1 MFQYIYSNEEVSN
14 QYSIENTSLIVEKKV
29 SNNEASYKIKLN
41 PVKNSNNFNLT
52 YIIRAVSEGEM
63 PKKSDVSMKLSKQNV
78 KEYYNPGIKDGK
90 INLEINNITKD
101 VKYIQV
107 IVQIKNNEC
116 TEYLSYDL
124 FQLSTEK
131 EEYEK
136 EEEDDDDNKTTFIIF
151 IIIGSIFLI
160 MIIILIF
167 VIMVFNNKNKDL
179 LDQVNKISF
188 SQEKNKDDD
197 DLLLGKND

>member
-1 MFQYIYSNEEVSN
+1 
-14 QYSIENTSLIVEKKV
+14 
-29 SNNEASYKIKLN
+29 
-41 PVKNSNNFNLT
+41 
-52 YIIRAVSEGEM
+52 M

-136 EEEDDDDNKTTFIIF
+136 KDNDDDDDNKTTFIIF